1 MRLWA
6 VVLLSDVVVLE
17 EPRRSRPRRHTVHVM
32 PPRSAPSPRPE
43 ATPAGAPFSAREA
56 DLVKAVID
64 ALRPIFRRDGGDVEL
79 VDLAS
84 GHVRL
89 RLSGACGGCAAAS
102 LTLGGVRLKLIEAL
116 GRPVRV
122 LPVMGASG

>member
-1 MRLWA
+1 M
-6 VVLLSDVVVLE
+6 VVLE
-17 EPRRSRPRRHTVHVM
+17 APARSHPRRHTVHVM
-32 PPRSAPSPRPE
+32 RPRSAPVPRAD
-43 ATPAGAPFSAREA
+43 ATPPASPFSAREA
-56 DLVKAVID
+56 DLVKTVID
-64 ALRPIFRRDGGDVEL
+64 ALRPTFRRDGGDVEL

-89 RLSGACGGCAAAS
+89 RLIGACGGCAAAS
-102 LTLGGVRLKLIEAL
+102 LTLGGVRLRLIEAL